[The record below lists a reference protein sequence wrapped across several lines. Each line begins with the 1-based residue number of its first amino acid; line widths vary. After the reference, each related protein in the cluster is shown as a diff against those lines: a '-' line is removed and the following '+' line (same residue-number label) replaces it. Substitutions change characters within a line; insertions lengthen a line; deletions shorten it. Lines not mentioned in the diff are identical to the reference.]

1 MAEEK
6 LIEKIPTGFKTKIQI
21 YCGDITKL
29 KVGAIINATDENLS
43 GGGGVDKA
51 IHAAA
56 GPELLTECE
65 RIGGCKTGEAII
77 TKGYHLPTEYVIH
90 TVGPKYGSE
99 DGNEDELL
107 SNCYQDCLRLAFE
120 HNIRS
125 IAFPNISTGL
135 YRYPKEEA
143 VEIAFSSVWKWM
155 KSHQYYNFEKIIFV
169 SFTKEDYDLNVFF
182 FNQAKF

>member
-1 MAEEK
+1 MNKEK
-6 LIEKIPTGFKTKIQI
+6 LIEKIPTGLTTKFQVLHA
-21 YCGDITKL
+21 DITKL
-29 KVGAIINATDENLS
+29 KVGAIVNAANEHLS
-43 GGGGVDKA
+43 GGQGVDGA

-56 GPELLTECE
+56 GPELLIECK

-77 TKGYHLPTEYVIH
+77 TKGYHLLSEYVIH

-107 SNCYQDCLRLAFE
+107 GNCYQDCLRLAFE

-125 IAFPNISTGL
+125 IAFPNLSTGF

-143 VEIAFSSVWKWM
+143 AEIAFSSVWQWTQ
-155 KSHQYYNFEKIIFV
+155 SHQYYNFERIIFV

-182 FNQAKF
+182 FNQASF